1 MGEAYAT
8 VDEYRALT
16 GDEASDYARVAML
29 LSQQSAKL
37 RAVARIGGDTEL
49 TEDQRELCRFLV
61 TDACRKALVTPTLA
75 GLGDVAGVTQAT
87 FSADGFSGSYQVSNG
102 AGVPYFDRDTLRA
115 LTSSLGTSSGI
126 ASVALGG
133 E

>member
-37 RAVARIGGDTEL
+37 RAVARIGGDTE
-49 TEDQRELCRFLV
+49 
-61 TDACRKALVTPTLA
+61 TPTLA